1 MFSHSTAQIVI
12 LVYAALLAVGG
23 IFGYLKARSRPSL
36 IAGIGSA
43 VVALGALGIAQW
55 LPSFGL
61 FLGAALAAALC
72 IFFNFRYAK
81 SAPRK
86 FMPSGMLAL
95 VSLVVM
101 GHLIIAA
108 VR

>member
-1 MFSHSTAQIVI
+1 MFTHATAQIV
-12 LVYAALLAVGG
+12 LLLYAVLLAVGG
-23 IFGYLKARSRPSL
+23 VFGYIKARSRPSL

-43 VVALGALGIAQW
+43 VVAMAALGVAQW
-55 LPSFGL
+55 TPSFGL

-72 IFFNFRYAK
+72 VFFNFRYAG

-86 FMPSGMLAL
+86 FMPSGLLAL
-95 VSLVVM
+95 LSLLVA